1 MEQEYNISPMEAYIE
16 ILESEIDLIRAGVPI
31 YSQGLYCCNQIK
43 LLKSPLLEQIQSQ
56 YLAMNQNTSL
66 QDTNEIIFSVSLDFN
81 LFRMTVD
88 ALEALIQYSDK
99 VVDPDISNLTHLKSV
114 MDILKVVMS
123 SEKLR
128 QDKILSLKKLLDMD
142 DNVSIVYNKSINMSS
157 SIEPSSRL
165 FLEDITQLI
174 QRDNLV
180 FVFNDYSLDENT
192 IRAKFY
198 DKIAAKLSKYL
209 SPRIEESTEQFMD
222 ENNLIDSSKLDN
234 LFLNENMEWVNLD
247 DTISKDTLET
257 NNTISGAVIDS
268 EATLVT
274 DIQEKEIF
282 KFILLTFDVSF
293 FLIESLLK
301 TVNPIL
307 SGKSLL
313 MFQRFKETLS
323 LDEIPN
329 YQLIEI
335 IKKKKSYYKNLLQEY
350 NINTSVLFNDSKFNS
365 VPKNTDVYN
374 GQLSR
379 FEKYV
384 DHIISD
390 NRRSYKPAKKLKIL
404 VHSDRKSI
412 KYKE

>member
-1 MEQEYNISPMEAYIE
+1 
-16 ILESEIDLIRAGVPI
+16 
-31 YSQGLYCCNQIK
+31 
-43 LLKSPLLEQIQSQ
+43 
-56 YLAMNQNTSL
+56 
-66 QDTNEIIFSVSLDFN
+66 
-81 LFRMTVD
+81 
-88 ALEALIQYSDK
+88 
-99 VVDPDISNLTHLKSV
+99 
-114 MDILKVVMS
+114 
-123 SEKLR
+123 
-128 QDKILSLKKLLDMD
+128 
-142 DNVSIVYNKSINMSS
+142 
-157 SIEPSSRL
+157 
-165 FLEDITQLI
+165 
-174 QRDNLV
+174 
-180 FVFNDYSLDENT
+180 
-192 IRAKFY
+192 
-198 DKIAAKLSKYL
+198 
-209 SPRIEESTEQFMD
+209 
-222 ENNLIDSSKLDN
+222 
-234 LFLNENMEWVNLD
+234 MEWVNLD